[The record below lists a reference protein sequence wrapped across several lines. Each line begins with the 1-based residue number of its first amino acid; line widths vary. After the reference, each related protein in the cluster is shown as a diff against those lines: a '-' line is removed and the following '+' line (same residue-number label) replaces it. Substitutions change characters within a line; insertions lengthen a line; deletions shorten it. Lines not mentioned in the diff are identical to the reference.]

1 MQRIPVSVG
10 ELFVGQ
16 VSAGDDP
23 ERLSDALRLLSF
35 QSIYQNQQILMR
47 LKTASVFFRRLAR
60 APVQIILGNSPRTRI
75 VRCPDSAGGL
85 DFKGLI
91 FGEMRFSVGAQNTL
105 CETWVKMKPRNIF
118 KDTFGLA
125 VRLLGL
131 YFLYTG
137 LKDLDVQTLMDLPTL
152 KNDSL
157 EDIITAILPVMFNL
171 AVAWWLLGSKMLIRR
186 AYAESPRIS
195 EQFHSQPE
203 RVAPVSKPDQPQG
216 LTDME
221 TAEKKLA
228 ALVGKST

>member
-1 MQRIPVSVG
+1 
-10 ELFVGQ
+10 
-16 VSAGDDP
+16 
-23 ERLSDALRLLSF
+23 
-35 QSIYQNQQILMR
+35 
-47 LKTASVFFRRLAR
+47 
-60 APVQIILGNSPRTRI
+60 
-75 VRCPDSAGGL
+75 
-85 DFKGLI
+85 
-91 FGEMRFSVGAQNTL
+91 MRFSVGAQNIL
-105 CETWVKMKPRNIF
+105 CETWGKMKPRTFF
-118 KDTFGLA
+118 KDIFSLA

-157 EDIITAILPVMFNL
+157 EDVITAILPVMFNL

-203 RVAPVSKPDQPQG
+203 QVAPVSKPDQPQG

-228 ALVGKST
+228 ALVGKSI